1 MCCEIIRAHTSADTP
16 ADKDRVM
23 WLKAWVLG
31 SPHHCSSTASLPP
44 DSSFPSS
51 ALNVATITS
60 RVGDKAVL
68 PCRWKTVLEN
78 VPLQDFHIQWMI
90 PGSLVFEQQGQ
101 QMWQAGDFEGRVEVP
116 EQRLEDGD
124 CSLII
129 SDVQISDT
137 GRYESFMVVN
147 GPRSVKTRA
156 FIQGVKLFVL
166 DHKSFQSCGP
176 GEDLVLDLHTPHSA
190 RLVFQSSNSS
200 EWSDLWMRG
209 DENGERLEKHP
220 VKEQLTIRKV
230 KSSDEGTY
238 KVLDE
243 RGLAVSTVQLSVEGE
258 KTTVFTT
265 NYDVAKS
272 SCSVFLTLAVLITS
286 FLTSRLL

>member
-1 MCCEIIRAHTSADTP
+1 MTTSP
-16 ADKDRVM
+16 LSLWCLVM
-23 WLKAWVLG
+23 NCFLVGTLV
-31 SPHHCSSTASLPP
+31 

-190 RLVFQSSNSS
+190 RLVFQSRNSNSS

-243 RGLAVSTVQLSVEGE
+243 RGLAVSTVQLSVEE
-258 KTTVFTT
+258 KSRSLKVHQVIEKETPTD
-265 NYDVAKS
+265 DVAKS